1 MLKFLRGILETQFQ
15 AGMLCWVIC
24 YTGFLK
30 LDLDDL
36 VWTNFDFFYIYL
48 FDFGFFVIF
57 LNVLGFWFYYLL
69 EVDFLVY
76 LKEL

>member
-36 VWTNFDFFYIYL
+36 VWTNFDFFLYICL
-48 FDFGFFVIF
+48 I
-57 LNVLGFWFYYLL
+57 L
-69 EVDFLVY
+69 DFL
-76 LKEL
+76 LFFLMF